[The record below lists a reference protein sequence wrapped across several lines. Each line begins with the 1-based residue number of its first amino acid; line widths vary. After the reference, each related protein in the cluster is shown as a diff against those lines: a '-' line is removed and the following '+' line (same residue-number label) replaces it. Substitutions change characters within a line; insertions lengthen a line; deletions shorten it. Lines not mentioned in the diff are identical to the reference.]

1 MLIVIAV
8 VVVALVI
15 ALTFTGVTQIE
26 DEDYFLDRDI
36 NSDTNKGFNF
46 DYADEEQLE
55 EQKYGRRSTTKNIT
69 NSR

>member
-8 VVVALVI
+8 IVVALVI
-15 ALTFTGVTQIE
+15 AITFTGVTQIE

-46 DYADEEQLE
+46 DYAEDEQLE
-55 EQKYGRRSTTKNIT
+55 E
-69 NSR
+69 